1 MNNHFC
7 PNKSTWLFCPQNI
20 SLYEEEPGAQNT
32 KHKTQNISVYEEPGA
47 RCHRAAR
54 PRRPGQVAQRGG
66 QVPLWTQV
74 DRQWGEHVD
83 EDEDGVGVEVDKEAA
98 DNNHDAEDDN
108 ADYDFGKQEAGI
120 EFAPTFNVEDI
131 DEECE
136 PYCKSRSEGVN

>member
-1 MNNHFC
+1 MA
-7 PNKSTWLFCPQNI
+7 KSPKISQNFSKI
-20 SLYEEEPGAQNT
+20 LD
-32 KHKTQNISVYEEPGA
+32 PGA

-54 PRRPGQVAQRGG
+54 PRRPGQAAQRGG